1 MRKNIL
7 ICLFFA
13 IGPGSQVLAQP
24 TQDKETLEKE
34 KQDIQNEL
42 QQIEGMYKQVK
53 GQSKLTLGQLN
64 MLNKKINLRE
74 RYIGSISKELR
85 MIDDDIYLSN
95 LEIYRLQKQLDT
107 LKSQYARTV
116 VYSYKNR
123 SAYDYLNF
131 IFSAS
136 SFNDAVKRVAYLK
149 SYRRYRES
157 QASKILGTQQLIA
170 QRKEQQIGRKEQ
182 KNNALSSQTKEVTQ
196 LAVQK
201 REKDAVMSN
210 LKSQEKDLQKQIAAK
225 KKRARDLNNAIAAII
240 RREIDAARKEAE
252 RKAAEDAKA
261 DVVTNPVTTPTTTD
275 VTTTTTS
282 RNVAA
287 KKPASYLNLNAKDVA
302 LNSKFE
308 LNKGKLPWPVDNGV
322 VTYHFGANKVENTLL
337 TFDSPGITINTPS
350 PGGTVKAVFD
360 GAVSVINNNGDGTY
374 AVVVRHGKY
383 FTVYSNLSSVNISKG
398 SAVSTGQSIGRVGR
412 DDEGDGGQVDFLLM
426 IEMKNVNPESWL
438 RR

>member
-1 MRKNIL
+1 MRKNIILCLL
-7 ICLFFA
+7 IA
-13 IGPGSQVLAQP
+13 IGLCGQALAQP

-64 MLNKKINLRE
+64 MLNKKINLQE

-95 LEIYRLQKQLDT
+95 LEVYRLQKQLDT
-107 LKSQYARTV
+107 LKSQYASTV

-136 SFNDAVKRVAYLK
+136 SFNDAVKRVAYMK
-149 SYRRYRES
+149 SYRSYREN
-157 QASKILGTQQLIA
+157 QARKILETQQLIA
-170 QRKEQQIGRKEQ
+170 HRKEQQLGRKVQ
-182 KNNALSSQTKEVTQ
+182 KNSALTNQTKQ
-196 LAVQK
+196 MSDLAVQK
-201 REKDAVMSN
+201 REKDAVMSK
-210 LKSQEKDLQKQIAAK
+210 LKSQEKDLQKQMAAK

-240 RREIDAARKEAE
+240 RREIEAARKEAE
-252 RKAAEDAKA
+252 RKALEDEKA
-261 DVVTNPVTTPTTTD
+261 NAGTSTVI
-275 VTTTTTS
+275 TTTTNPSATPT
-282 RNVAA
+282 RGAA
-287 KKPASYLNLNAKDVA
+287 PKKPASYLNLNAKDVA

-308 LNKGKLPWPVDNGV
+308 LNKGKLPWPVDNGIV
-322 VTYHFGANKVENTLL
+322 SYHFGANKVENTLL

-350 PGGTVKAVFD
+350 PGGAVKVVFD

-383 FTVYSNLSSVNISKG
+383 FTVYSNLSSVSVGKG

-412 DDEGDGGQVDFLLM
+412 DDEGDGGQLDFLLM